1 MYLLAIIGLATILIM
16 LTIIMTKKIS
26 TMNALILVPIVG
38 YVIARAMGLLP
49 DDMNLGSLMVEGI
62 SNIASTGVM
71 FIFAILFFGLLMDAG
86 TFDPIID
93 KIIKLV
99 GEDPVKITIGT
110 VALTALIHL
119 DGSGAVTFVIV
130 IPAMLPIFD
139 AVGMRRSVLA
149 TVVSLAAGVMNML
162 PWGGPTLRAITALN
176 STVGELYIPMI
187 PGQVVGLITV
197 FIIAGY
203 LGSKEKQ
210 RLGISKTNTT
220 VSENIL
226 SHNDSNSNSINIKR
240 KSLIEEE
247 NKEFEESLK
256 RPHLFWV
263 NIILVIVSVAIMI
276 LEILAP
282 APVFMIG
289 TAVVLIINFP
299 DTKLQSKLIDKHAPS
314 ALMMASILFAAG
326 SFTGILTGSGMLEA
340 MSQALVALIPES
352 IGGYLH
358 LIVGLFAMPLSLV
371 FDPDSFY
378 YGVLPILAS
387 ATETFGVS
395 SIAVGQAAISGQ
407 MSMGFPLSPLTGAIF
422 LLIGLTDIDLGDHQK
437 NTFGWAWLVSL
448 VIIGVS
454 LLVGAIP
461 I

>member
-99 GEDPVKITIGT
+99 GKDPVKITIGT
-110 VALTALIHL
+110 AALTALIHL

-263 NIILVIVSVAIMI
+263 DIILVIVSVAIMI